1 MSETM
6 QSHTERISR
15 DDFFERAAAMLA
27 DRAVESIG
35 VLIRLPG
42 EQGDTLEISD
52 KVNFEQRLRMFDHSY
67 NDQLELRSNVFVRI
81 VDIVP
86 FRINLATISRNG
98 TNPAR

>member
-1 MSETM
+1 MPETT
-6 QSHTERISR
+6 QPLTDRISR
-15 DDFFERAAAMLA
+15 EKFFERAGEMLA

-42 EQGDTLEISD
+42 EQGNTLEISD
-52 KVNFEQRLRMFDHSY
+52 KVNFEQRLRMYDHSY

-98 TNPAR
+98 ADPTR